1 MALDTVKSI
10 SALSAHSAVKGL
22 MFPYHACL
30 NGLTKQQLYSIL
42 QPEISHNGI
51 LQDKKKKLEILILIF
66 STFSFAFFASVFC
79 SKQNLCIQPN

>member
-1 MALDTVKSI
+1 MALDRVKTI
-10 SALSAHSAVKGL
+10 SDLSAHSAVKGL

-51 LQDKKKKLEILILIF
+51 LKDKKKNW
-66 STFSFAFFASVFC
+66 TF
-79 SKQNLCIQPN
+79 